1 MTVQR
6 ERADV
11 APATVGGTL
20 LASLRS
26 DGCFAGCTLAGASP
40 QILAAVVDAASEH
53 QLLPTM
59 RTVLLESG
67 LLDSAS
73 AGIEL
78 LKPRLESA
86 TMSAV
91 AQHLRVTAE
100 LAELAPLL
108 EGLGIAWAVVK
119 GPALAEL
126 AYPRPELRVYTDLDL
141 LVDPRSFGTV
151 VEALECSGAQLLD
164 RNWTYL
170 REHARSEASMLLR
183 HGTYLDLHWHL
194 VNNAHAR
201 ANFRWDT
208 AASLD
213 RRRIIDVGGIE
224 VPTLDAEDTLLHV
237 ALHAAISGGHRL
249 SWIKDVERLVVTGG
263 FDWEVV
269 VGRARNAKITLPVGV
284 ILRRAARLLAAPV
297 PRAVLRR
304 LDVPLAGALSLAA
317 VERLATPASLVGT
330 RHTGQLVMLTARS
343 GVASSADAVA
353 HELLRKFHAHFDGPP
368 SGDALGLSHYPDADP
383 LGRQHYIDEL
393 VDAGDLISKSQRGV
407 RSGHS

>member
-1 MTVQR
+1 MTVRR

-11 APATVGGTL
+11 APAAVGGTF
-20 LASLRS
+20 LASLRP
-26 DGCFAGCTLAGASP
+26 DGCFAGCTLEGASP
-40 QILAAVVDAASEH
+40 ALVAAVIDAASEH

-59 RTVLLESG
+59 RNVLLESG
-67 LLDSAS
+67 LLNRAS
-73 AGIEL
+73 AGIES

-86 TMSAV
+86 TTSAV

-108 EGLGIAWAVVK
+108 EGLGVAWAVVK
-119 GPALAEL
+119 GPALAAL
-126 AYPRPELRVYTDLDL
+126 AYPRPELRVYTDIDL
-141 LVDPRSFGTV
+141 LVGPKSFGTV
-151 VEALECSGAQLLD
+151 VQALESSGAELLD
-164 RNWTYL
+164 RNWSYL
-170 REHARSEASMLLR
+170 REHARAEASMLLR

-201 ANFRWDT
+201 ADFRWDT

-213 RRRIIDVGGIE
+213 RRRIVDVGGVE

-263 FDWEVV
+263 FDWDVV
-269 VGRARNAKITLPVGV
+269 VGRARTARITLPVGV
-284 ILRRAARLLAAPV
+284 ILRRAARLLGAPV
-297 PRAVLRR
+297 PRAVIRR
-304 LDVPLAGALSLAA
+304 LDVPLGGALALAA

-343 GVASSADAVA
+343 GVASSANAVA
-353 HELLRKFHAHFDGPP
+353 TELRRKFHAHFDGLP
-368 SGDALGLSHYPDADP
+368 SGDALGLSHRPDADP

-393 VDAGDLISKSQRGV
+393 VDAGDLTSRSQRGT
-407 RSGHS
+407 RSGQS